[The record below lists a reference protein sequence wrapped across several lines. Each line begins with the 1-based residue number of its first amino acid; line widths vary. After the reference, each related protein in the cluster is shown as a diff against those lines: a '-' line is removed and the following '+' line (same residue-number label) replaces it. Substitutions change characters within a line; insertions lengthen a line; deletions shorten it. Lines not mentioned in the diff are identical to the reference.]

1 MSPPDLVAYR
11 FVRIPLRRGQNK
23 LKGHTP
29 GLRGGEC
36 GRSRPPCTLPS
47 SGEADLPFQEP
58 SRSNGAPS
66 WTPQHEKERS

>member
-29 GLRGGEC
+29 GLRGGLWQEPASLHPPLFWR
-36 GRSRPPCTLPS
+36 GRSALP
-47 SGEADLPFQEP
+47 GTFQKQRRTFMET
-58 SRSNGAPS
+58 SA
-66 WTPQHEKERS
+66 